1 MGRMQSE
8 VEAKER
14 TIRNLE
20 AQINNLQYLL
30 EEKAAENL
38 LLTRKNEEV
47 TEAKERVDKAIKDER
62 REHHQNISAVKEQ
75 VVTLEQERDKLLM
88 EAQRK
93 ETHSAEVEKLIEQRA
108 AAQTQR
114 EEREKRVE
122 HLANVGLR
130 RMFQQGLAKGWTA
143 WQEQYYAITRQK
155 RLLQASAARLAK
167 PKLSAAVSFWRHDW
181 RMSTMSKERQEQ
193 VSRHGTSHHRTAKQS
208 SLSLSHIPSVL
219 VCD

>member
-62 REHHQNISAVKEQ
+62 REHHQNISAMKEQ

-130 RMFQQGLAKGWTA
+130 RMFQ
-143 WQEQYYAITRQK
+143 
-155 RLLQASAARLAK
+155 
-167 PKLSAAVSFWRHDW
+167 
-181 RMSTMSKERQEQ
+181 
-193 VSRHGTSHHRTAKQS
+193 
-208 SLSLSHIPSVL
+208 
-219 VCD
+219 